1 MKLNKATMQL
11 DKIDES
17 VAEKQQLM
25 EIAFEKEKE
34 EGLKREKELNERMLD
49 TMAENNNKV
58 NCRLGQITT
67 DIKSK

>member
-1 MKLNKATMQL
+1 MQL

-34 EGLKREKELNERMLD
+34 EGLKREKELNDRMLD
-49 TMAENNNKV
+49 TMAENTNKV

-67 DIKSK
+67 DIKSKWV

>member
-34 EGLKREKELNERMLD
+34 EGLKREKELNDRMLD